1 MIFNASLTKLFS
13 KKALLF
19 MAFFV
24 LGEPEEL
31 EETLPHVLKKC
42 CIDKL
47 VIQQCLQDGLGL
59 QQQ

>member
-1 MIFNASLTKLFS
+1 
-13 KKALLF
+13 

>member
-1 MIFNASLTKLFS
+1 MIFNVSLTKLFS

-24 LGEPEEL
+24 LGQPEEL
-31 EETLPHVLKKC
+31 EETLPHVLKC
-42 CIDKL
+42 FIDKL

-59 QQQ
+59 KQQ